1 MVLIWQDFLILVG
14 ILHVCALR
22 VHENDLG
29 RYDVMWTCGRCQTQN
44 DERVAVCQRCGAP
57 RVPATG
63 AQAPVQRGPQLVPT
77 QRVHEEGLTPYR
89 IEGELV
95 PVLKIALYSMPIYFE
110 HYVLLWKS
118 PSVNVGIKALK
129 GMGRRVLAGMPI
141 MMTGASGQGDIAFS
155 RDDAGHIFA
164 MHLQPGQEID
174 VREHQ
179 FLAATDNVEYT
190 FSRVKGVSNVLFGG
204 NGFFIDKFICQG
216 GDGIVWIHGYGN
228 VFEMTLGPGEVIDVE
243 PGGWIYKDPSV
254 GMQTI
259 VQPLATGFFASA
271 SSFTFNRFTGPG
283 RLGIQS
289 MYVHLET
296 AN

>member
-1 MVLIWQDFLILVG
+1 
-14 ILHVCALR
+14 
-22 VHENDLG
+22 
-29 RYDVMWTCGRCQTQN
+29 MWTCERCQQQN
-44 DERVAVCQRCGAP
+44 DIRNAVCQRCGTARPMAAAP
-57 RVPATG
+57 AAR
-63 AQAPVQRGPQLVPT
+63 RGPQLVAT
-77 QRVHEEGLTPYR
+77 QHVHEDGLTPFR

-95 PVLKIALYSMPIYFE
+95 PVLNVTLSTMPIYFE

-118 PSVNVGIKALK
+118 PTVTIGLKQLK
-129 GMGRRVLAGMPI
+129 GAGRRILAGMPI
-141 MMTGASGQGDIAFS
+141 LMTGASGPGEIAFS
-155 RDDAGHIFA
+155 RDDAGHIFPI
-164 MHLQPGQEID
+164 HLKPGQEID

-179 FLAATDNVEYT
+179 FLAATENVEYT
-190 FSRVKGVSNVLFGG
+190 FSRVKGISNVFFGG

-228 VFEMTLGPGEVIDVE
+228 VFEMILGPGEMIDVE
-243 PGGWIYKDPSV
+243 PGGWIYKDPTV
-254 GMQTI
+254 AMQTI

-296 AN
+296 GN

>member
-1 MVLIWQDFLILVG
+1 
-14 ILHVCALR
+14 
-22 VHENDLG
+22 
-29 RYDVMWTCGRCQTQN
+29 MWICPRCQETN
-44 DERVAVCQRCGAP
+44 DNSSAVCRRCGTPANA
-57 RVPATG
+57 ATG
-63 AQAPVQRGPQLVPT
+63 AATGRRGPQLVAT
-77 QRVHEEGLTPYR
+77 SRVHEEGYTPYR

-95 PVLKIALYSMPIYFE
+95 PVLNISLSTMPIYFE

-118 PSVNVGIKALK
+118 PSVNIGLKPLK
-129 GMGRRVLAGMPI
+129 GLGRRILAGMPV
-141 MMTGASGQGDIAFS
+141 MMTGASGPGDIAFS

-164 MHLQPGQEID
+164 MHLAPGQEID

-190 FSRVKGVSNVLFGG
+190 FVRVKGISNVLLGG

-228 VFEMTLGPGEVIDVE
+228 VFEMTLAPGEMIDVE

-254 GMQTI
+254 NMQTI
-259 VQPLATGFFASA
+259 AQPLATGLFASA
-271 SSFTFNRFTGPG
+271 ASFTFNRFTGPG

-289 MYVHLET
+289 MYVALET